1 MDQWF
6 SILKNELQKP
16 LPGNDAQ
23 LLMSPSLRRPN
34 QSGIPAGKAGVMIL
48 LYKRLE
54 DVYMVFIR
62 RAEYDGVH
70 SGQISFPG
78 GMHEPGDDSLLT
90 TAIRETEEEIG
101 ISWNDMITIGTL
113 TCLHVPVSNVNIL
126 PVVAILTGQPVFNPD
141 ANEVAFV
148 IEARI
153 KDIINPVNRKRKMIR
168 IGDFEIEAPYFD
180 INGHHIWGA
189 TAMML
194 SEFLEVLNRAGLE

>member
-6 SILKNELQKP
+6 TILKNELQKP
-16 LPGNDAQ
+16 LPGSAAQ
-23 LLMSPSLRRPN
+23 LLMATSLRRPN
-34 QSGIPAGKAGVMIL
+34 QIGLPAGKAGVVIL
-48 LYKRLE
+48 LYKQLE
-54 DVYMVFIR
+54 EVYVIFIK

-101 ISWNDMITIGTL
+101 ISRNDITTIGTL
-113 TCLHVPVSNVNIL
+113 TCLHVPVSNVYIM
-126 PVVAILTGQPVFNPD
+126 PVVAILTGQPAFHPD

-153 KDIINPVNRKRKMIR
+153 SDIINPTNRKRKMIR

-180 INGHHIWGA
+180 VSGQHIWGA

-194 SEFLEVLNRAGLE
+194 SEFLEVLNRAGL

>member
-6 SILKNELQKP
+6 TILRNELQKP
-16 LPGNDAQ
+16 LPGIAAQ
-23 LLMSPSLRRPN
+23 ILMSPSLRRSN
-34 QSGIPAGKAGVMIL
+34 QIGLPAGKAGVMIL
-48 LYKRLE
+48 LYKRHE
-54 DVYMVFIR
+54 DAYMVFIK

-90 TAIRETEEEIG
+90 TAIRETEEEVG
-101 ISWNDMITIGTL
+101 ISRNDITTIGTL

-126 PVVAILTGQPVFNPD
+126 PVVAIFTGQPIFNPD
-141 ANEVAFV
+141 SNEVAFV

-153 KDIINPVNRKRKMIR
+153 NDIINPANKKRKTIR
-168 IGDFEIEAPYFD
+168 IGDFEIEAPYYD

-194 SEFLEVLNRAGLE
+194 SEFLEVLNRAGL